1 MLETIL
7 GLVLIAGVIGGVAFL
22 QWERADFA
30 KAQVLGALG
39 RVHASKIELSADWFD
54 HDEGTMT
61 YDVEYTTPDGRRHS
75 NRCKVSTSPMAGT
88 GVFWERPLKGREEL
102 RD

>member
-1 MLETIL
+1 MLEYALVIV
-7 GLVLIAGVIGGVAFL
+7 GLAAAVGVVGFL

-39 RVHASKIELSADWFD
+39 RVHATKIELSADWFD

-75 NRCKVSTSPMAGT
+75 NRCKVATGPAAGT
-88 GVFWERPLKGREEL
+88 GVFWERPLKGAE
-102 RD
+102 